1 MIAYKLKRS
10 NLVGLILAETSMV
23 WMSFIVSKLLCRKS
37 SSSSSIIPNF
47 YLGSQP
53 SGIPLIF
60 ARVAFWFS
68 THQGTLYCLSFS
80 FSFSLML
87 FFVLFFFLFTPSLL
101 SLFFFFFRYGYRKGF
116 NCFNLP
122 PFLSTPTSLGTL
134 RTVDFNRMI

>member
-87 FFVLFFFLFTPSLL
+87 FFVLFFFFL
-101 SLFFFFFRYGYRKGF
+101 
-116 NCFNLP
+116 LP
-122 PFLSTPTSLGTL
+122 PFFLSSSSFSDMATGKASIASTSHRSSQHLPP
-134 RTVDFNRMI
+134 